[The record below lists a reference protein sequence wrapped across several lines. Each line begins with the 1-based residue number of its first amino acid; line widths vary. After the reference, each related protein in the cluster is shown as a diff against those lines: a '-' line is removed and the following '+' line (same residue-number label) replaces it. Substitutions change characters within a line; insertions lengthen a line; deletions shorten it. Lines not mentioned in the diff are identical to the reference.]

1 MVQWLKAFA
10 TKLVYRVSS
19 RTVTERYWADLKVT
33 AVRLPLPGIK
43 GLLHHAQ
50 CIQILSLV

>member
-19 RTVTERYWADLKVT
+19 RTVTERYWAGLEVT

-43 GLLHHAQ
+43 GL
-50 CIQILSLV
+50 